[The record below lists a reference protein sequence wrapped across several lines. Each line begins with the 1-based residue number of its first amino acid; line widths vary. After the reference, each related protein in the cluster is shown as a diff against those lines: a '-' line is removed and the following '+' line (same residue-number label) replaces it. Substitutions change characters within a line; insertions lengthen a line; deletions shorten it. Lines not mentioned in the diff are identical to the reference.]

1 MKVDSHSHSKYSHDG
16 RADPLKMLEA
26 AKAKGL
32 GYYAVTEHLD
42 RDYKYC
48 RKERFLKQLN
58 LPGYY
63 KRVEKLRSVDFGGIY
78 FAFGV
83 EAAYCEKATP
93 WYEKELKKY
102 DFDVVINSIHT
113 IHGGD
118 AYFGRFYRG
127 REQDEVYNEYLGLL
141 AESLKVPYAY
151 DIVGHIGYI
160 TRYCDY
166 PNVSLVQPQY
176 LDKIDALLKEI
187 IARDK
192 CIEIN
197 THIRHPLTEFLPE
210 RAILERY
217 YALGGRKITF
227 SSDAHVPSDV
237 GAKYPLAAQVA
248 KDIGFTEWTVYK
260 RHIPV
265 TVPIDD
271 PES

>member
-26 AKAKGL
+26 AKAEGL

-58 LPGYY
+58 LPRYY
-63 KRVEKLRSVDFGGIY
+63 KRAEKLRSVDFGGIY

-127 REQDEVYNEYLGLL
+127 REQDEVYNEYLDLL
-141 AESLKVPYAY
+141 AESLKVPYHY

-176 LDKIDALLKEI
+176 ADKIDRLLTEI

-192 CIEIN
+192 CVEIN
-197 THIRHPLTEFLPE
+197 THIKHPLTEFLPE
-210 RAILERY
+210 RGILERY

-227 SSDAHVPSDV
+227 SSDAHVPADV
-237 GAKYPLAAQVA
+237 GHKYSLVAAVA
-248 KDIGFTEWTVYK
+248 KEIGFTEWTVYK